1 MSHDIEYYNA
11 DNYITLSENEKS
23 MIIKMDYRSLCESV
37 GGWSYNREIKPEVV
51 EKLYENIKDPSNN
64 ITWILTAVKERS
76 ANMIYL
82 IDGQHRYEAIKKLI
96 ENNVHYNQDKFLY
109 IQVYLID
116 SIAEDDEYIIDL
128 FMKLNNHSALYMHDF
143 PSIQN
148 IKIIKKIIKDRVL
161 KNGISI
167 DEKRHT
173 ANQPRI
179 HKKTLHAKFNQY
191 NSFIRNMNEE
201 MIVQNLKIINSYI
214 SLKRYEEIFKN
225 EKEIDKQTNKNAW
238 QNANRLNFYLGF
250 KNCNQ
255 KYQIDNIIKNIKNP
269 EIFI

>member
-1 MSHDIEYYNA
+1 MSDDIEYYNA

-23 MIIKMDYRSLCESV
+23 MIIKMDYSNLCKSV
-37 GGWSYNREIKPEVV
+37 GSWPYNREIKPEVV
-51 EKLYENIKDPSNN
+51 DRLYENIKDRSNN

-96 ENNVHYNQDKFLY
+96 ENDHHYNEDKFIY
-109 IQVYLID
+109 IQVYLIN
-116 SIAEDDEYIIDL
+116 SIKDDDEYIIDL
-128 FMKLNNHSALYMHDF
+128 FIKLNNHSPLYMHDY

-148 IKIIKKIIKDRVL
+148 IKIIKKIIKDRIL

-167 DEKRHT
+167 DEKRLT
-173 ANQPRI
+173 ANQPKI

-191 NSFIRNMNEE
+191 NYFIRNINEDV
-201 MIVQNLKIINSYI
+201 IVQNLIIINNYI
-214 SLKRYEEIFKN
+214 SLKRYEQIFDN
-225 EKEIDKQTNKNAW
+225 YGEADKQTNKNAW
-238 QNANRLNFYLGF
+238 EKARCLNFYLGF

-255 KYQIDNIIKNIKNP
+255 KFLIDNIIKNIRNP

>member
-1 MSHDIEYYNA
+1 MSDIQYYNA

-23 MIIKMDYRSLCESV
+23 MIIKMDFKNLYENV
-37 GGWSYNREIKPEVV
+37 GSWSYNREIKQDVV
-51 EKLYENIKDPSNN
+51 DRLYENIQDPSNN

-76 ANMIYL
+76 ANKIYL
-82 IDGQHRYEAIKKLI
+82 IDGQHRYEAIKKII
-96 ENNVHYNQDKFLY
+96 ENDFNNRNNKYIY

-116 SIAEDDEYIIDL
+116 SIKDDDEYIIDL
-128 FMKLNNHSALYMHDF
+128 FMKLNNHSPLYLHDY

-148 IKIIKKIIKDRVL
+148 IKIIKMIIEDRIL

-167 DEKRHT
+167 DEKWLT
-173 ANQPRI
+173 AKQPRI

-191 NSFIRNMNEE
+191 NYFIRNINED
-201 MIVQNLKIINSYI
+201 MIVQNLIIINNYI
-214 SLKRYEEIFKN
+214 SLKRYEQIFDN
-225 EKEIDKQTNKNAW
+225 YEEADKQTNKNAW
-238 QNANRLNFYLGF
+238 EKARGLNFYLGF

-255 KYQIDNIIKNIKNP
+255 KYLIDNIIKNIKNP

>member
-109 IQVYLID
+109 IQVYLIE
-116 SIAEDDEYIIDL
+116 SIKDDDEYIIDL
-128 FMKLNNHSALYMHDF
+128 FIKLNNHSPLYMHDF

-148 IKIIKKIIKDRVL
+148 IKIIKKIIKDRIL
-161 KNGISI
+161 KNGISTN
-167 DEKRHT
+167 EKTLT
-173 ANQPRI
+173 AHQPRI

-191 NSFIRNMNEE
+191 NSFIRNINEE
-201 MIVQNLKIINSYI
+201 VIVQNLKIINSYI
-214 SLKRYEEIFKN
+214 SLKRYEQIFDNQDEAAKSP
-225 EKEIDKQTNKNAW
+225 NKNAW
-238 QNANRLNFYLGF
+238 DKAKELNFYLGF